1 MRKIEIQQKHRISAF
16 KRAKNGVGNRW
27 QLERTPENL
36 GIKEDKQMSI
46 KLAMNRFWVV
56 SKSLKCAV
64 TFILLTRHHTTVW
77 LRVQGF
83 ESSVNKDVL

>member
-1 MRKIEIQQKHRISAF
+1 MVPGKSKVGNRWTSGGERQRERIIGVREGAL
-16 KRAKNGVGNRW
+16 KRAKNGVGNKW

-56 SKSLKCAV
+56 SK
-64 TFILLTRHHTTVW
+64 
-77 LRVQGF
+77 
-83 ESSVNKDVL
+83 